1 LTVDIGL
8 SLKLGHRGFFNE
20 AIEAVGKSLVIQLEN
35 NGVLNDK
42 TAESHFILGS
52 FFIRKEL
59 FEDAKRELIASMIQ
73 LSSF

>member
-1 LTVDIGL
+1 MTVDIGL